1 MTPSR
6 FRVLCAVCLL
16 ALEAA
21 SAQASTLT
29 SVPSDTTLTL
39 GDQVVIR
46 AVLDA
51 QPDVKG
57 ASLGWTGSPALVGF
71 VGAHAAD
78 VFTSTSLFSEFLA
91 PYVAAPADSAS
102 SVRPSSSLVFAESDD
117 RSIAQ
122 EPLRHDCS

>member
-16 ALEAA
+16 SLEAA
-21 SAQASTLT
+21 SAQASSLT
-29 SVPSDTTLTL
+29 SVASDTTVTL
-39 GDQVVIR
+39 GAHVVIR

-51 QPDVKG
+51 RPDGKG
-57 ASLGWTGSPALVGF
+57 ASLGWTGSRERVDF
-71 VGAHAAD
+71 VGAHVGD
-78 VFTSTSLFSEFLA
+78 VFTSTFLCSEFRA
-91 PYVAAPADSAS
+91 PDVDAPADSAS
-102 SVRPSSSLVFAESDD
+102 PVRPSSSLVLAESDD